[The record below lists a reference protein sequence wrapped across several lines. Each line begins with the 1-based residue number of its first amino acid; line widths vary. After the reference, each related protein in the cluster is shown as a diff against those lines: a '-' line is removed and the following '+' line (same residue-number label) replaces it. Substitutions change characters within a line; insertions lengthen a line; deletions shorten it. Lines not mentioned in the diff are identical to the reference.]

1 MRKVDSALAVLLLA
15 ALAPRAHAADPL
27 HVALLLDTS
36 GSIHKRAQ
44 AARNQLAAEIAQAL
58 PDGSEVTVYT
68 FDDQPKLILQATKN
82 PAEVAQAVQGLGAH
96 GQFTALNDAV
106 YDAARRLGDVSGRR
120 AILVLTDGLD
130 ENSALVPEDGVNE
143 ARAQR
148 IPVFTIGIGNVQER
162 YLRRIAKLSGGEYYP
177 AGTTAATLVARVVEL
192 TPAGEARAAR
202 PTAAAAAPGAPAAG
216 ATTEAAA
223 PLQTTAPAMQT
234 WPVLAGVGLAVV
246 IALSALGLAL
256 MRRPAAAP
264 AYSGGATSSPEPV
277 PDEPEDVTL
286 IAKMQDLQADG
297 QTLVLTLKPLLHVQK
312 GPNFGKFFEVSV
324 DSATSLGRAQ
334 GNDIVL
340 DDKAVSSQHA
350 RIRPQGGV
358 YELIDLKSTNG
369 TFVNERKVVRTHLSP
384 GDLLKVGE
392 TVMQFRMDHMKG

>member
-1 MRKVDSALAVLLLA
+1 MRKVGSALVVLLWA
-15 ALAPRAHAADPL
+15 TLAPRAHAADPL

-36 GSIHKRAQ
+36 GSIHRRAQ

-58 PDGSEVTVYT
+58 PDGSDVTVYT
-68 FDDQPKLILQATKN
+68 FDDQPKLILEATKN

-106 YDAARRLGDVSGRR
+106 YDAARRLGDVAGRR

-148 IPVFTIGIGNVQER
+148 IPVFTIGVGNVQER

-177 AGTTAATLVARVVEL
+177 AGTAAQTLVPRVVEL
-192 TPAGEARAAR
+192 TPAGEAHAAR
-202 PTAAAAAPGAPAAG
+202 PTGAVAAPGVPAG
-216 ATTEAAA
+216 ATAAALA
-223 PLQTTAPAMQT
+223 PLQATAPATQT

-246 IALSALGLAL
+246 IALSALGFTL

-264 AYSGGATSSPEPV
+264 AYSGSPVSSPEGV

-350 RIRPQGGV
+350 RIRPQRGV

-369 TFVNERKVVRTHLSP
+369 TFVNERKVARTHLSP
-384 GDLLKVGE
+384 GDLLKLGE